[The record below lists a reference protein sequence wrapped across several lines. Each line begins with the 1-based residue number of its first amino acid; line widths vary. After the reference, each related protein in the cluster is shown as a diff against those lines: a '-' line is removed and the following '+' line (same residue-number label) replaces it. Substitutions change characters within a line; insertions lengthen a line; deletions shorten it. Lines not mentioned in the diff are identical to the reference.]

1 MLPCFVISRRH
12 PPRLPRHCRGA
23 SRGPSSLLSLSGS
36 PRITLVGILL
46 SHNPLRCNTYAPPR
60 KCCKQTTYGPPKPF
74 RCNTYK
80 KQGEGVPIMV
90 NQVLETSHPLSSA
103 TLRLCAPPSILRTH
117 FQVPYPATP
126 LFATLTKTPGAWGY
140 SSHSGTP
147 PLVLSSRRLPPAP

>member
-60 KCCKQTTYGPPKPF
+60 KCCKQKTYGPAKPF

-90 NQVLETSHPLSSA
+90 NQVLEKKPPSFFPRSVS
-103 TLRLCAPPSILRTH
+103 LRLCGCHVFHSYENCRGVYQQFPKWNIPAHARTELC
-117 FQVPYPATP
+117 P
-126 LFATLTKTPGAWGY
+126 LACRSLGEGANC
-140 SSHSGTP
+140 
-147 PLVLSSRRLPPAP
+147 